1 MTTYS
6 IREFKARVS
15 EILRDLDD
23 GAEGNHHPP
32 WKALRQAHSCRGTHR
47 GKTFPQHVEGLPV
60 PPARCDL

>member
-23 GAEGNHHPP
+23 GAEVDHHPP

-47 GKTFPQHVEGLPV
+47 GTINLPS
-60 PPARCDL
+60 AR